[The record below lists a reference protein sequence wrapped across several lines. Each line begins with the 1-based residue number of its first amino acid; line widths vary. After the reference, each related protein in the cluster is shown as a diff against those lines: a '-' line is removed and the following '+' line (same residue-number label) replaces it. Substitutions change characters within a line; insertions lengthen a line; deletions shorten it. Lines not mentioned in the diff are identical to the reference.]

1 MPYII
6 RNQQGVM
13 VGHCTNKP
21 GPGNKL
27 PNGDDEIHDFY
38 ETDPGDLAYEVG
50 KIAEVAAWRSAQEAK
65 VAAPLTVDQKLA
77 SIGLTVDDLKA
88 ELAK

>member
-6 RNQQGVM
+6 RNKQGVM

-27 PNGDDEIHDFY
+27 PDGSEEVHEFY
-38 ETDPGDLAYEVG
+38 DSEPAKL
-50 KIAEVAAWRSAQEAK
+50 AEVAAFNAAQEAK
-65 VAAPLTVDQKLA
+65 IAQMKSPAARVVEQIKADPEALA
-77 SIGLTVDDLKA
+77 ALKA

>member
-6 RNQQGVM
+6 RNQQGAM

-27 PNGDDEIHDFY
+27 PDGSEEVHDFY
-38 ETDPGDLAYEVG
+38 EDEPA
-50 KIAEVAAWRSAQEAK
+50 KAAEVAAFRAAQEAK
-65 VAAPLTVDQKLA
+65 ANEPPTIAQKLA
-77 SIGLTVDDLKA
+77 SVGLTIGDLRA